1 MEKVYAYMTIFLLFI
16 IVIVLL
22 EEIYENNRKK

>member
-1 MEKVYAYMTIFLLFI
+1 MEKVYTYMTIFVLC
-16 IVIVLL
+16 IVIIGLL